1 MKSQKVVNFPFQDFD
16 PTPYLASVPQETI
29 LRHKDLLEQAAS
41 RNLKNFD
48 CNDEI
53 SEFDLEVDDAGN
65 NNNITFNNLNLN
77 RTCDTIEEN
86 SNNETQKDEKM
97 EKSDEVDACVNS
109 ASNRKVSHVVK
120 GNPRKRLVST
130 SLSRTPIVDGEFI
143 DYNNHKLKPN
153 QDPFDLKYQLY
164 AAVVSFLQKYL

>member
-1 MKSQKVVNFPFQDFD
+1 MNNKWVKSQKVVNFPFQDFD

-29 LRHKDLLEQAAS
+29 LRHKDLLEQQAAN

-48 CNDEI
+48 CNEEI
-53 SEFDLEVDDAGN
+53 SEFDMEADLAGN
-65 NNNITFNNLNLN
+65 NNSNAFNNLNLS
-77 RTCDTIEEN
+77 RTCDTIKEN
-86 SNNETQKDEKM
+86 SNSETKNEEIED
-97 EKSDEVDACVNS
+97 DVCVSS
-109 ASNRKVSHVVK
+109 ASTRKVSHMVK

-143 DYNNHKLKPN
+143 DYNNHKLKTS

-164 AAVVSFLQKYL
+164 AAVVSYI